1 MKILKSHILSVE
13 FIAAQSSLHSI
24 ALTFKHVEMDIEH
37 MSTLLK
43 MNLDDFYFFLEE
55 MECRLSF
62 HIEPLLTLPKY
73 HRD

>member
-1 MKILKSHILSVE
+1 MLKSHILSEE
-13 FIAAQSSLHSI
+13 FIAAQSSLHSV
-24 ALTFKHVEMDIEH
+24 ALIFKHVVEMDIEH

-73 HRD
+73 QRD